1 MGYEGGKIASLV
13 RPELA
18 TGTAIKMARH
28 GGERMTEL
36 VKMNTPIAPPQ
47 DPVERRVRLR
57 KRPRGT
63 LRESIVEKPVVPTG
77 EGFESGCETHDP
89 IAPYVEWSTK
99 PHEIRPIPP
108 NRRLSFVKGG
118 QWVFARVVHH
128 PGTHGQAMF
137 RIGAHYLEHEVQTG
151 LLNRELE
158 EFKRDSELAA
168 RLWRRRP

>member
-63 LRESIVEKPVVPTG
+63 LRESIV
-77 EGFESGCETHDP
+77 
-89 IAPYVEWSTK
+89 
-99 PHEIRPIPP
+99 
-108 NRRLSFVKGG
+108 
-118 QWVFARVVHH
+118 
-128 PGTHGQAMF
+128 
-137 RIGAHYLEHEVQTG
+137 
-151 LLNRELE
+151 
-158 EFKRDSELAA
+158 
-168 RLWRRRP
+168 